1 MNACSVHSTLFIA
14 LSALKCKLDYITV
27 PTMNTIKKQLPFWL
41 AFTLCLS
48 PFISSPSA
56 LVIGFLLAS
65 LGLVPAEFNLAKV
78 TKKLLAY
85 SIVGLGFGIQFEQAL
100 AVTSDGIGIIIAT
113 IFGTLTIGWF
123 LAKLIGL
130 NKETG
135 YLISSGTAICGGSAI
150 AAVSPAIKANDEQIG
165 LSLATVFVLNSIA
178 LFIFPVIGHALNLDQ
193 HTFGTWAAI
202 AIHDTSSVVGA
213 ASAYGEEALTTATT
227 LKLAR
232 ALWIIPV
239 ALFSAFLFRN
249 DSKKITVPYFIF
261 FYCAAIAFSDLLP
274 QFEVIYQG
282 IFDVAKRALVICLFL
297 IGCGISVEKLRAAGP
312 KPLMFG
318 VTLWIL
324 ISTTSLAW
332 LALT

>member
-1 MNACSVHSTLFIA
+1 MKN
-14 LSALKCKLDYITV
+14 IT
-27 PTMNTIKKQLPFWL
+27 KYLPFGL
-41 AFTLCLS
+41 ALIVCIT
-48 PFISSPSA
+48 PYVSSPTA
-56 LVIGFLLAS
+56 LVIGFLLTS
-65 LGLVPAEFNLAKV
+65 LGLVPADLNLSKF

-85 SIVGLGFGIQFEQAL
+85 SIVGLGFGIHFDQAL
-100 AVTSDGIGIIIAT
+100 AVTSDGIGLIIAT
-113 IFGTLTIGWF
+113 IFGTLLIGWWV
-123 LAKLIGL
+123 AKWMGL

-150 AAVSPAIKANDEQIG
+150 AAVSPAIKADDEQIG
-165 LSLATVFVLNSIA
+165 LALATVFVLNSIA

-239 ALFSAFLFRN
+239 ALFSAFLFRS
-249 DSKKITVPYFIF
+249 DSKKITIPYFIL

-274 QFEVIYQG
+274 QFEVVYQG
-282 IFDVAKRALVICLFL
+282 IFDIAKRALVVCLFL
-297 IGCGISVEKLRAAGP
+297 IGCGISVEKLKSSGP
-312 KPLMFG
+312 KPLIFG
-318 VTLWIL
+318 VTLWAL

-332 LALT
+332 LTLA

>member
-1 MNACSVHSTLFIA
+1 MKN
-14 LSALKCKLDYITV
+14 ITRY
-27 PTMNTIKKQLPFWL
+27 LPFGL
-41 AFTLCLS
+41 ALIVCLTPYVTS
-48 PFISSPSA
+48 PTA

-65 LGLVPAEFNLAKV
+65 LGLVPADLNLSKF

-85 SIVGLGFGIQFEQAL
+85 SIVGLGFGIHFDEAL
-100 AVTSDGIGIIIAT
+100 AVTSDGIGLIIAT
-113 IFGTLTIGWF
+113 IVGTLLIGWWV
-123 LAKLIGL
+123 AKWLGL

-150 AAVSPAIKANDEQIG
+150 AAVAPAIKADDEQIG
-165 LSLATVFVLNSIA
+165 LALATVFVLNSIA

-249 DSKKITVPYFIF
+249 DSKKITIPYFIF
-261 FYCAAIAFSDLLP
+261 FYCLAIGFSDLVP
-274 QFEVIYQG
+274 QFEVVYQS
-282 IFDVAKRALVICLFL
+282 IFDIAKRALVICLFL
-297 IGCGISVEKLRAAGP
+297 IGCGISVEKLKSSGP
-312 KPLMFG
+312 KPLIFG
-318 VTLWIL
+318 VTLWAL
-324 ISTTSLAW
+324 ISSTSLAW
-332 LALT
+332 LTLA

>member
-1 MNACSVHSTLFIA
+1 MN
-14 LSALKCKLDYITV
+14 KLT
-27 PTMNTIKKQLPFWL
+27 KQLPFWL
-41 AFTLCLS
+41 ALAVCLT
-48 PFISSPSA
+48 PFISSPTA

-65 LGLVPAEFNLAKV
+65 LGFVPVEFNLAKV

-100 AVTSDGIGIIIAT
+100 AVTSNGIGLIVAT
-113 IFGTLTIGWF
+113 IFGTLVIGWWV
-123 LAKLIGL
+123 AKWIGL
-130 NKETG
+130 NRETG
-135 YLISSGTAICGGSAI
+135 YLISAGTAICGGSAI
-150 AAVSPAIKANDEQIG
+150 AAVSPAIKASDEQIG

-239 ALFSAFLFRN
+239 ALFSAFLFRS
-249 DSKKITVPYFIF
+249 DSKKITIPYFIL
-261 FYCAAIAFSDLLP
+261 FYCVAIAVSDALP
-274 QFEVIYQG
+274 QFDAIYQG
-282 IFDVAKRALVICLFL
+282 IFDVAKRTLVVCLFL
-297 IGCGISVEKLRAAGP
+297 IGCGISVEKLKSAGP

-332 LALT
+332 LTLV